1 MRVID
6 LQNVPGMKNTH
17 IRPEFKST
25 ETEYLPPKYINKI
38 VKDERSGLSQ
48 LNQIGTYN
56 MLGVGC
62 RDVTDNM
69 HLYFGTGLRFN
80 SSSVSAIPLDPM
92 SKLAY
97 NKARE
102 GGEFKS
108 YNFNQE
114 NAGNP
119 LVGTFF

>member
-1 MRVID
+1 
-6 LQNVPGMKNTH
+6 
-17 IRPEFKST
+17 
-25 ETEYLPPKYINKI
+25 
-38 VKDERSGLSQ
+38 
-48 LNQIGTYN
+48 
-56 MLGVGC
+56 
-62 RDVTDNM
+62 M

-114 NAGNP
+114 NASNP